1 MISLKVIGIAACIY
15 VLLGSA
21 VLLIMTSSVSYQY
34 FSNDILIYSPSFKL
48 TILFGCG
55 ICLSI
60 VIFIGLCIFLFFPKI
75 KINYILTF
83 PFFLFIPCIYIYF
96 SMPGATEK
104 FISNWSS
111 SWNDSSIIT
120 ESFQE
125 KQKCCGWQDYTDRSI
140 DPCPMDY
147 QSGCKMIV
155 INYLKPRFHDIFYSS
170 ILVLFLSTFSTV
182 FSIVI
187 FFLVPDHDIIRQLDF
202 DI

>member
-15 VLLGSA
+15 VLLSSA

-55 ICLSI
+55 ICISVI
-60 VIFIGLCIFLFFPKI
+60 IFIGLCIFIFFPKI

-83 PFFLFIPCIYIYF
+83 PLFLFIPCIYIYF
-96 SMPGATEK
+96 SKPGETEK
-104 FISNWSS
+104 FISNWSDL
-111 SWNDSSIIT
+111 WDDTSIFT
-120 ESFQE
+120 EEFQK
-125 KQKCCGWQDYTDRSI
+125 KQKCCGWLNFSDRSI
-140 DPCPMDY
+140 DPCPIDY
-147 QSGCKMIV
+147 QSGCKMI
-155 INYLKPRFHDIFYSS
+155 ILNYLNPRFHDIFVSS
-170 ILVLFLSTFSTV
+170 IVALFFGTFSSV

-187 FFLVPDHDIIRQLDF
+187 YFVVPDHDIIRQLDI